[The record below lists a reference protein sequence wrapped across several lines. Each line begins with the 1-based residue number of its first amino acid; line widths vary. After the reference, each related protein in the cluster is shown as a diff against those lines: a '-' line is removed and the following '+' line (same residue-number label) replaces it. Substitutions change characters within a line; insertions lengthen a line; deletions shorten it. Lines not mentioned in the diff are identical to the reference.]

1 MKRRVIKKDAAAKL
15 LAAQK
20 IKGSSK
26 FMYYDENGNLVIADT
41 EPANWWE
48 YEMFP

>member
-26 FMYYDENGNLVIADT
+26 FMY
-41 EPANWWE
+41 
-48 YEMFP
+48 